1 MLYFN
6 FNERPKDLFD
16 KVIELKVLNSKV
28 LILESL
34 IGSFK
39 FDVGM
44 VYDEPDHCFIHKWL
58 LLTDP
63 DDPSAGA
70 KGYLKFS
77 INVIGPGE
85 DPTPSPS
92 TMSQESVDIES

>member
-44 VYDEPDHCFIHKWL
+44 VYDEP
-58 LLTDP
+58 
-63 DDPSAGA
+63 G
-70 KGYLKFS
+70 
-77 INVIGPGE
+77 
-85 DPTPSPS
+85 
-92 TMSQESVDIES
+92 